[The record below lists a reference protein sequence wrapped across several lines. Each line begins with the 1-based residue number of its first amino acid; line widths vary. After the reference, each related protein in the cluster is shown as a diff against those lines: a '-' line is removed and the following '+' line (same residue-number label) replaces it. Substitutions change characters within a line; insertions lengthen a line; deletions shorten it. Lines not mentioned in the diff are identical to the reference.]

1 MITPAYEAFVNDTA
15 MELFGLSQKER
26 DEKNKKNE
34 AITKV
39 KEFLSDKNNYI
50 KICDACKSRAIALIK
65 ETTNDQDNCK
75 TGTIGDLVVSDG
87 KKVPNPKK
95 TDLVLKFG
103 GVNGFFINHIKEN
116 YHGSNGESVVISCG
130 IKLSD
135 NYSNMIIEKYGCDKS
150 DKSISCVV

>member
-1 MITPAYEAFVNDTA
+1 MISPAYKSFVNDTA

-39 KEFLSDKNNYI
+39 KEFLSDKNNYN

-65 ETTNDQDNCK
+65 ETTNDQDDCE
-75 TGTIGDLVVSDG
+75 TGTIGDLVGSDE

-95 TDLVLKFG
+95 TDLVLKSG
-103 GVNGFFINHIKEN
+103 GVNGFFINYIKEN
-116 YHGSNGESVVISCG
+116 YH
-130 IKLSD
+130 
-135 NYSNMIIEKYGCDKS
+135 
-150 DKSISCVV
+150 